1 MKPFEVKHTPPL
13 HLYIV
18 TDYWSFQAE
27 MDNSR
32 RGGRKGETSVDESH
46 LIIDRQEKYNVGVEL
61 IIFHI
66 QFPII
71 IYNLH

>member
-1 MKPFEVKHTPPL
+1 
-13 HLYIV
+13 
-18 TDYWSFQAE
+18 

-71 IYNLH
+71 IYNLHLAKLS